1 MPGQSRKVG
10 NGKQSGKSSE
20 LVETF
25 TGLGSQGGVSVTWIV
40 ARESCLGIQFLL
52 SDFCKV
58 SF

>member
-25 TGLGSQGGVSVTWIV
+25 TGLGSQGGVSVTWISSP
-40 ARESCLGIQFLL
+40 RELL
-52 SDFCKV
+52 RHPV
-58 SF
+58 SPK